1 MWSGIYF
8 PLLALLFSLLLV
20 CLIFFKKHIKTV
32 ETKLYSFLVLS
43 NFFGLIVE
51 LLCTYASYIHGTNLL
66 LSNFILKLYLFF
78 ITLWVYLFTFYII
91 YISVDNKKI
100 DMKKMRNYGI
110 VIFLII
116 SILIFI
122 LPINLVIKD
131 DFATRYTEGL
141 SVYFTY
147 GVSSILILVMLI
159 FIVKNIKN
167 LNSKRYLPL
176 LAFLIVGSAAMT
188 LQMFNPS
195 MLLVTYMET
204 FITSL
209 MYHTIE
215 NPDLKV
221 IEELKKN
228 RSLTNKTYIEKSN
241 FLFRMS
247 AEVRK
252 PIDNIKEL
260 NDSNLDSNDIKEIK
274 ENSSDIDLNL
284 RNVNFTI
291 NNVLDVTG
299 LDTKNINIVNNKYSI
314 IKLLNEIKLR
324 ESKKIN
330 NIRFDFNISDSIPE
344 YLYGDSIRLKNI
356 LMCILD
362 KAIERTN
369 NGFIEVNVNSI
380 NKYDIC
386 RLIITIEDSSTPLSL
401 DEINKI
407 LSNDN
412 ELDENNITI
421 YDVNKIVNMM
431 NGNLMVKSEEGNEF
445 LLSIDSKIVDNTKK
459 EEITNDT
466 DILFISNDTKLLKQ
480 LEKLFNEYTSNSV
493 LNGLD
498 AIDLIKAGENYNL
511 ILIDDVMKPIS
522 GLEVLKKLRSLD
534 INIPCIIMLEK
545 DKDHIKNHYIKDG
558 FIDYIMKDDLKGE
571 VNKIIRKM
579 L

>member
-1 MWSGIYF
+1 MGSGIYF

-110 VIFLII
+110 VVFLII

-274 ENSSDIDLNL
+274 ENSLDIDLNL

-330 NIRFDFNISDSIPE
+330 NIRFDFNISDGIPE

-445 LLSIDSKIVDNTKK
+445 LLSIDSKIVDNNEK

-534 INIPCIIMLEK
+534 INIPCIVMLEK

-558 FIDYIMKDDLKGE
+558 FIDYIMKDDISNI
-571 VNKIIRKM
+571 NKTIKKY

>member
-1 MWSGIYF
+1 MGSGIYF

-110 VIFLII
+110 VVFLII

-291 NNVLDVTG
+291 NNVLDVTD

-511 ILIDDVMKPIS
+511 ILVDDVMKPIS

-558 FIDYIMKDDLKGE
+558 FIDYIMKDDISNI
-571 VNKIIRKM
+571 NKTIKKY

>member
-1 MWSGIYF
+1 MGSGIYF

-43 NFFGLIVE
+43 NFLGLIVE

-274 ENSSDIDLNL
+274 ENSLDIDLNL

-534 INIPCIIMLEK
+534 INIPCIVMLEK

-558 FIDYIMKDDLKGE
+558 FIDYIMKDDISNI
-571 VNKIIRKM
+571 NKTIKKY

>member
-1 MWSGIYF
+1 MAFMSCVAFLQKLF
-8 PLLALLFSLLLV
+8 PNLT
-20 CLIFFKKHIKTV
+20 LITVMEFF
-32 ETKLYSFLVLS
+32 
-43 NFFGLIVE
+43 
-51 LLCTYASYIHGTNLL
+51 
-66 LSNFILKLYLFF
+66 
-78 ITLWVYLFTFYII
+78 
-91 YISVDNKKI
+91 
-100 DMKKMRNYGI
+100 
-110 VIFLII
+110 VIFI
-116 SILIFI
+116 
-122 LPINLVIKD
+122 
-131 DFATRYTEGL
+131 
-141 SVYFTY
+141 
-147 GVSSILILVMLI
+147 
-159 FIVKNIKN
+159 
-167 LNSKRYLPL
+167 
-176 LAFLIVGSAAMT
+176 
-188 LQMFNPS
+188 
-195 MLLVTYMET
+195 
-204 FITSL
+204 

-252 PIDNIKEL
+252 PINNIKEL

-558 FIDYIMKDDLKGE
+558 FIDYIMKDDISNI
-571 VNKIIRKM
+571 NKTIKKY

>member
-1 MWSGIYF
+1 MGSGIYF

-274 ENSSDIDLNL
+274 ENSLDIDLNL

-330 NIRFDFNISDSIPE
+330 NIRFDFNISDGIPE